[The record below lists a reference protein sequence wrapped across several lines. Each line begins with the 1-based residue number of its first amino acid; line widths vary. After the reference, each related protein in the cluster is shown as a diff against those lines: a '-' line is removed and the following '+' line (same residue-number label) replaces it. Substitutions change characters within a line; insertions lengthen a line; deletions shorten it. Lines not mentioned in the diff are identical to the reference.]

1 MKYTWWFLFIEHRL
15 ATLSGL
21 MSGDSNPPGYSVV
34 NLDID
39 TIEGPVVVNPSVIGF
54 VNSLEGMS

>member
-1 MKYTWWFLFIEHRL
+1 
-15 ATLSGL
+15 